1 MKRALLVG
9 VASILVLA
17 TACTGE
23 DRSDSPSQADEQPR
37 GGTLRV
43 AVADFRELPFELD
56 PHRGYASHWALSRC
70 CLLRTLYSYNGKP
83 TEEGGAEPR
92 PDLAVGPPEV
102 SADGLTWRF
111 TLRDGLRFAPPFDQ
125 VPITA
130 LDVVRALE
138 RFARLGSESSDDY
151 YGSYFYDIHG
161 FEDYESGTTDS
172 IVGLETPGDLTLVV
186 RLEEV
191 IGDLTYRFSLP
202 ATAPIPEGATEGH
215 DEDYSRYLVASGP
228 YMPEG
233 SELIDAS
240 LPADEQK
247 PATGFVPPRVAE
259 DGTVEEP
266 GHLVLVRNPS
276 WEPATDP
283 LRAAY
288 ADRIE
293 LTLGGASDE
302 EIARR
307 VDAGELDL
315 AYNADSPFEQVA
327 RYRDDPALRDRV
339 FTFPNDAIWF
349 LTMNLAVPP
358 FDDVHVRRA
367 VSMAIDKAA
376 LIELLAEPPHGAFGS
391 NSFGEVATHTA
402 PDAFEA
408 RLLRAFDP
416 YPYDPAAAQAEMQ
429 ASAYDRDGDGRCDSP
444 ACRDVR
450 ALVMDQGVHSEQA
463 RAIREDLFG
472 IGIDLKLDLVPWSDF
487 FGSIHDP
494 AARIPIGFAY
504 PWGYDLPEGGFWF
517 PFLVDRQGLGG
528 GNTPL
533 LGALPGELRK
543 WGYSVTSVPS
553 VDVRMGA
560 CLERQ
565 GVSRIQCWAEFDQY
579 LSTEIVSRVPYMVT
593 ERAVVVSERIVAYS
607 FDQSTGLP
615 SLDRIA
621 LAPGS
626 E

>member
-1 MKRALLVG
+1 MG
-9 VASILVLA
+9 
-17 TACTGE
+17 
-23 DRSDSPSQADEQPR
+23 P
-37 GGTLRV
+37 
-43 AVADFRELPFELD
+43 LP
-56 PHRGYASHWALSRC
+56 C

-111 TLRDGLRFAPPFDQ
+111 TLRGGIRYAPPFDQ
-125 VPITA
+125 VQITA

-138 RFARLGSESSDDY
+138 RFARLGSESS
-151 YGSYFYDIHG
+151 YGSYFYGIQG
-161 FEDYESGTTDS
+161 FEDYESGTADS

-191 IGDLTYRFSLP
+191 MGDLTYRFSLP

-233 SELIDAS
+233 SELIDPS
-240 LPADEQK
+240 LPADEQE

-259 DGTVEEP
+259 DGTAEEP

-302 EIARR
+302 EIAAR
-307 VDAGELDL
+307 VDAAEVDL
-315 AYNADSPFEQVA
+315 TYNADSPFEQVA
-327 RYRDDPALRDRV
+327 RYRDDPALRDQLYS
-339 FTFPNDAIWF
+339 FPNDAICS

-376 LIELLAEPPHGAFGS
+376 LVELLAEPPHGPFGS
-391 NSFGEVATHTA
+391 NSFGEVATHMA
-402 PDAFEA
+402 PDSFEA
-408 RLLRAFDP
+408 RLLRAFAP
-416 YPYDPAAAQAEMQ
+416 YPYDPAAARAEMQ

-450 ALVMDQGVHSEQA
+450 ALVMDEGVHSEQA
-463 RAIREDLFG
+463 RAIREDLFE
-472 IGIDLKLDLVPWSDF
+472 IGIDLKLDLVPWYEFLGDEDWGGTYA
-487 FGSIHDP
+487 GSISDP

-504 PWGYDLPEGGFWF
+504 PWGYDLPDGAFWF
-517 PFLVDRQGLGG
+517 TYLFDRQGLGD
-528 GNTPL
+528 GNTSL
-533 LGALPGELRK
+533 LGALPGELRR

-553 VDVRMGA
+553 VDARMGA
-560 CLERQ
+560 CLERR

-579 LSTEIVSRVPYMVT
+579 LSTEIVSRVPYMIVET
-593 ERAVVVSERIVAYS
+593 AVVVSERVVAYS